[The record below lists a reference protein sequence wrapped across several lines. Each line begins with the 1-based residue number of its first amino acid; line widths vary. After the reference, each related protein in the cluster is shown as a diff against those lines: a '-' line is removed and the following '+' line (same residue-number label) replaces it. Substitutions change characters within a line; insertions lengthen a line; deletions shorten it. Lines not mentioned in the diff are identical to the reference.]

1 MKEMSDFFVASL
13 PLFQSVLLIGQA
25 LLMREMLLRMQVTE
39 ARLKVHEALMTRV
52 VNLVQSQS

>member
-25 LLMREMLLRMQVTE
+25 LLMREMLLRMKVTE
-39 ARLKVHEALMTRV
+39 DRLRVHEALMTRV